1 MQHKLHVYTLFSC
14 IYCNCLPFW
23 VLLLDRYGDYRS
35 ECYSWMV
42 ANPAKRISFFNI
54 AAIFGRAFLKTASSD
69 KAVRGFEVCG
79 LWPFNENVF
88 TEEDFEATE
97 VTEEPQPIDQHKDG
111 ESQTQPNTHSHL
123 RISSLLVVRAAIC
136 SLLLRRTFKSVMLHP
151 ITSHRA
157 LRLLIAHH
165 QVSYVHWNIVL

>member
-1 MQHKLHVYTLFSC
+1 
-14 IYCNCLPFW
+14 
-23 VLLLDRYGDYRS
+23 
-35 ECYSWMV
+35 MV

-165 QVSYVHWNIVL
+165 QVSYVY